1 MDGPNDLIGWWFW
14 YVCNTL
20 YHQERV
26 LSIFVC
32 FLAPVQHH
40 RLQKA
45 KIRIAKQSLVDNKLP
60 FATFQKFP
68 DSSRM
73 SSKRLVPL
81 QQGKI
86 CVSKISLKDLSSAK
100 CCKCAAITESIVIAN
115 LQCKAGHPARATAHS
130 TLFSW
135 PQKLPKS
142 GQEAQFP
149 GFGHYIWGL
158 VFRLRAKLQGT
169 TSPICSGQ
177 YLNR

>member
-86 CVSKISLKDLSSAK
+86 CVSKISLKDFSSAG

-115 LQCKAGHPARATAHS
+115 LQCKAGNPASLEEPLHI
-130 TLFSW
+130 LHFF
-135 PQKLPKS
+135 LGPKIAAVHK
-142 GQEAQFP
+142 AQFP
-149 GFGHYIWGL
+149 GFWP
-158 VFRLRAKLQGT
+158 VFRLRARLEGT
-169 TSPICSGQ
+169 TSPSCPGQ
-177 YLNR
+177 L